1 MPLRV
6 TFHPNRISIT
16 PHPTTKHFEDQF
28 EQSTWMQSINSLR
41 NLRVAGNPF
50 LLSKATKRRMQDRI
64 MAMYRSA
71 TPRTVVTT
79 SNKLLYN
86 FRCAFI
92 TLTLPATQ
100 MHTDKEIKEL
110 ALNQLLVELDRK
122 DRKSTRLNS
131 SHVAISYAVFCLKK

>member
-64 MAMYRSA
+64 MAMYRLA

-79 SNKLLYN
+79 SNKLL
-86 FRCAFI
+86 
-92 TLTLPATQ
+92 
-100 MHTDKEIKEL
+100 
-110 ALNQLLVELDRK
+110 

-131 SHVAISYAVFCLKK
+131 SHVAISYAVFCLK